1 VVKVGIKK
9 IRSRRMLGKKA
20 KVFRAWK
27 GTREELKAL
36 RNPTFAFKQEEAC
49 CTDQAK
55 QNK

>member
-1 VVKVGIKK
+1 MKK

-36 RNPTFAFKQEEAC
+36 RNPTFSFKQEDAC
-49 CTDQAK
+49 CAEQAK
-55 QNK
+55 QDK